1 MTQEEL
7 LEKYKVLVAACKA
20 YYIDSVP
27 TGMLDSEYDELEIQA
42 AREGF
47 FVRDYIFN
55 KYSKGNRIK
64 NQYIEKVKK
73 TKVEGKTMLEAI
85 LDFKKTYGKDIY
97 CDLKYDGSSIAIYLD
112 PATGKPRQ
120 VSTCGNLN
128 LSSEQGGTDQT
139 WKILKYLPKQF
150 PKGIVAIQCEALV
163 DVNRMPPGSDKD
175 RARQKS
181 NGLVNSTKMDDEI
194 AMLLTLRAYRYY
206 TDDSPAGIAI
216 KGMDYREVLKSFPIV
231 RSRIDGHFQFAPAD
245 VWTPEELQ
253 NKPEGFTE
261 TDCIQTST
269 GKFLADGMVM
279 YSTDGI
285 CLGALKFAGAGS
297 GTELIKTT
305 VKSIQWNNQVSKG
318 KDSWSANVIVEPIEI
333 RGCTVKK
340 PSAGSV
346 DKLVKEKI
354 TPGAEVTLVL
364 ANSTIPM
371 IGKTLKPGNGD
382 YQWPTCSCGHVM
394 SEKDVFGSLLK
405 CSNPDCS
412 ERKDRM
418 RKYLST
424 ISSPSDLDLNKF
436 LVIDRFKW
444 ETTDVDLAKLLD
456 FVKNEDP
463 DSYKEYLMSFMGTAL
478 RKRNMEVV
486 WKASYITLHEKLAGH

>member
-1 MTQEEL
+1 
-7 LEKYKVLVAACKA
+7 
-20 YYIDSVP
+20 
-27 TGMLDSEYDELEIQA
+27 
-42 AREGF
+42 
-47 FVRDYIFN
+47 
-55 KYSKGNRIK
+55 
-64 NQYIEKVKK
+64 
-73 TKVEGKTMLEAI
+73 
-85 LDFKKTYGKDIY
+85 
-97 CDLKYDGSSIAIYLD
+97 
-112 PATGKPRQ
+112 
-120 VSTCGNLN
+120 
-128 LSSEQGGTDQT
+128 
-139 WKILKYLPKQF
+139 
-150 PKGIVAIQCEALV
+150 
-163 DVNRMPPGSDKD
+163 MPPGSDKD

-216 KGMDYREVLKSFPIV
+216 KGMDYRDVLKSFPCV

-253 NKPEGFTE
+253 NKTEGFTE
-261 TDCIQTST
+261 TDCILTST
-269 GKFLADGMVM
+269 GKFLADGFVM

-318 KDSWSANVIVEPIEI
+318 KDSWSANVIVEPVEV

-382 YQWPTCSCGHVM
+382 YQWPKCSCGHVM

-444 ETTDVDLAKLLD
+444 ETTDVDLNKLLD

-486 WKASYITLHEKLAGH
+486 WKASYITLHEKLTGH

>member
-7 LEKYKVLVAACKA
+7 LEKYKVLVDACKA
-20 YYIDSVP
+20 YYIDSTP
-27 TGMLDSEYDELEIQA
+27 TGMLDSEYDKLETEA

-47 FVRDYIFN
+47 FVRDYIFD
-55 KYSKGNRIK
+55 KYSKGKRVK

-73 TKVEGKTMLEAI
+73 TKVEGKTMMEAI
-85 LDFKKTYGKDIY
+85 LEFQKEYGKDIY

-112 PATGKPRQ
+112 PTTGRPIR
-120 VSTCGNLN
+120 VCTCGNLN
-128 LSSEQGGTDQT
+128 LSSENGGIDQT
-139 WKILKYLPKQF
+139 WKLLKYLPKQF

-175 RARQKS
+175 HARQKA
-181 NGLVNSTKMDDEI
+181 NGLVNSIYMNAEVS
-194 AMLLTLRAYRYY
+194 MMLTLRAYRYY
-206 TDDSPAGIAI
+206 TDDSPSGIAI
-216 KGMDYREVLKSFPIV
+216 RGMDYREVLNSFPIV
-231 RSRIDGHFQFAPAD
+231 RSVVDGHIQFAPAD
-245 VWTPEELQ
+245 SWTVSELQ
-253 NKPEGFTE
+253 RMPGFVE
-261 TDCIQTST
+261 TDCTITTT
-269 GKFLADGMVM
+269 GKFLNDGIVL

-285 CLGALKFAGAGS
+285 CLGALKYAGAGS

-305 VKSIQWNNQVSKG
+305 VRSIQWNNQSSKG
-318 KDSWSANVIVEPIEI
+318 KDSWSANVIIDPVNI
-333 RGCTVKK
+333 RGCKVGK

-354 TPGAEVTLVL
+354 TPGAEVTVIL

-371 IGKTLKPGNGD
+371 IGKVLKPGNGD
-382 YQWPTCSCGHVM
+382 YQWPTCSCGHIM

-405 CSNPDCS
+405 CSNPECS
-412 ERKDRM
+412 ERKERM
-418 RKYLST
+418 KKYLDT
-424 ISSPSDLDLNKF
+424 LFTPAQIDLNKF

-444 ETTDVDLAKLLD
+444 ETTDVSIGKLLEY
-456 FVKNEDP
+456 VSKEDP

-486 WKASYITLHEKLAGH
+486 WKMSYTVLHEKLTGN